1 MKRYLKFNN
10 VAIAYVIEGETPYLP
25 VKTICEVLGIKY
37 DTQREI
43 IKSHPVF
50 SVQSRLTGVET
61 PAGMRE
67 TTCLPLKYALAWLLQ
82 INPNRVG
89 ESVKG
94 DLISLQEE
102 LYNAVYAYFYGEGM
116 ETQRRKTEQIALIDR
131 EITLIDR
138 EINSLQRRKRALKA
152 SLQTLTAG
160 RRNVPYVLDNY
171 APINLDTLN
180 EPENQS
186 A

>member
-10 VAIAYVIEGETPYLP
+10 VAIAYVMKGETPYLP
-25 VKTICEVLGIKY
+25 VKTMCEVLGIDY
-37 DTQREI
+37 VTQF
-43 IKSHPVF
+43 KATKNHPIF
-50 SVQSRLTGVET
+50 GAQLCLTPMET
-61 PAGMRE
+61 PAGMRK
-67 TTCLPLKYALAWLLQ
+67 TACLPLKYALAWLLQ

-160 RRNVPYVLDNY
+160 RRNIPYVLDNY

-180 EPENQS
+180 EPEKQS